1 MARKNSRTSFDIKSN
16 SLALVAFMLK
26 SADISV
32 VTTELKE
39 QFGENSTYF
48 ENEPVIID
56 LSSLAEDD
64 VNIDFAA
71 LIQTLQQFQMK
82 PFAINHGSIAQME
95 AAQKAGLLVAPE
107 SQAAVTPSHDPISST
122 PPKTSSITSQQTL
135 VVDRPLRSGQQ
146 IYARDA
152 DLIMTSMVSNGAEI
166 IADGHI
172 HVYAPLRGRVIA
184 GAQGNTQARIFT
196 TCFEP
201 ELFSIA
207 GVFQTTEKDLP
218 KDIVGKSVMVHLE
231 ENSLIL
237 TPIKI
242 SG

>member
-1 MARKNSRTSFDIKSN
+1 
-16 SLALVAFMLK
+16 MLK
-26 SADISV
+26 DADINIV
-32 VTTELKE
+32 AIEVKE
-39 QFGENSTYF
+39 RFGEKSAYF

-56 LSSLAEDD
+56 LSALSQDD
-64 VNIDFAA
+64 TEIDFKE
-71 LIQTLQQFQMK
+71 LIKTLKTIQMR
-82 PFAINHGSIAQME
+82 PFAVSHGSVAQLN
-95 AAQKAGLLVAPE
+95 AAQKVGLLVAPE
-107 SQAAVTPSHDPISST
+107 SQIAATST
-122 PPKTSSITSQQTL
+122 PNEASSSPAPSKSAASQQTL
-135 VVDRPLRSGQQ
+135 LVDRPLRSGQQ
-146 IYARDA
+146 IYARDT

-166 IADGHI
+166 IADGSI

-207 GVFQTTEKDLP
+207 GVFQTTEKELP
-218 KDIVGKSVMVHLE
+218 KDILGKAAMVHLE

>member
-1 MARKNSRTSFDIKSN
+1 
-16 SLALVAFMLK
+16 MLK
-26 SADISV
+26 NADINIV
-32 VTTELKE
+32 ATELKE
-39 QFGENSTYF
+39 RFGEQSAYF

-56 LSSLAEDD
+56 LSALAQDD
-64 VNIDFAA
+64 ADINFAE
-71 LIQTLQQFQMK
+71 LIQALKAIQMK
-82 PFAINHGSIAQME
+82 PFAVSHGSIAQLD

-107 SQAAVTPSHDPISST
+107 SQTAAPSTSNE
-122 PPKTSSITSQQTL
+122 TSSPVPFKATASQQTL
-135 VVDRPLRSGQQ
+135 LIDRPLRSGQQ
-146 IYARDA
+146 IYARDT

-166 IADGHI
+166 IADGSI

-184 GAQGNTQARIFT
+184 GAQGNTHARIFT

-207 GVFQTTEKDLP
+207 GVFQTTEKELP
-218 KDIVGKSVMVHLE
+218 KDILGKAAMVHLE